1 MPGPDTEHDAAH
13 DTEYGAKTNAHNMP
27 AAELARLDFT
37 RTTQQDR
44 QERRRNRRT
53 ALAFMAP
60 AIAFV
65 SFFLLYP
72 VAYNVYISFT
82 RWRRFE
88 GLDEW
93 GGLRQYERLLGNPNF
108 SEAMANTVTWVVVS
122 LILPVVIGLFIAV
135 MLRGQRLEETAKS
148 IFFLPRIIAPTAAG
162 VLWFYV
168 YAPDGVLN
176 SILSLFA
183 ADPVTFGWLYDEDTI
198 TPSIIVAYLW
208 QTVGLAMVL
217 LLLGLAAVPRDPI
230 EAASVDGATKGQIF
244 RHITLPLM
252 LPTILVVVIL
262 SVLAG
267 FTVFDHI
274 WVMARDFPGKRT
286 LSLTVYMYVEA
297 FDRSSWAYAS
307 AIAVVLGIIVLS
319 VTWLQVVLQ
328 DRIDRM
334 TK

>member
-1 MPGPDTEHDAAH
+1 MAH
-13 DTEYGAKTNAHNMP
+13 YNMP
-27 AAELARLDFT
+27 AEQLARLDFT
-37 RTTQQDR
+37 KTAE
-44 QERRRNRRT
+44 QEKRLRRRNQWT
-53 ALAFMAP
+53 ALAFMSP
-60 AIAFV
+60 AIAMV

-72 VAYNVYISFT
+72 VVYNVYISLT
-82 RWRRFE
+82 RWRRFQ
-88 GLDEW
+88 GLDEF
-93 GGLRQYERLLGNPNF
+93 GGLRQYERLMGSPNF
-108 SEAMANTVTWVVVS
+108 AEAMSNTVIWVVVS

-135 MLRGQRLEETAKS
+135 MLRGQRMEETAKS
-148 IFFLPRIIAPTAAG
+148 IFFLPRVLAPTAAG

-176 SILSLFA
+176 SLFSLFTA
-183 ADPVTFGWLYDEDTI
+183 EPFTFGWLYDESTV

-217 LLLGLAAVPRDPI
+217 LLLGLAAVPKDPI
-230 EAASVDGATKGQIF
+230 EAASVDGAHRGQIF
-244 RHITLPLM
+244 RFITFPLL

-307 AIAVVLGIIVLS
+307 AIAVVLGVIVLS
-319 VTWLQVVLQ
+319 VTWLQIVLQ
-328 DRIDRM
+328 NRIDRM

>member
-1 MPGPDTEHDAAH
+1 MTSP
-13 DTEYGAKTNAHNMP
+13 HNMP
-27 AAELARLDFT
+27 DADLQKLDFS
-37 RTTQQDR
+37 RYAEQECR
-44 QERRRNRRT
+44 ERRRSMWT
-53 ALAFMAP
+53 ALGFMSP
-60 AIAFV
+60 AIVLV

-82 RWRRFE
+82 RWRRFT
-88 GLDEW
+88 GFDEW
-93 GGLRQYERLLGNPNF
+93 GGLSQYQRLLGNPNF
-108 SEAMANTVTWVVVS
+108 SEAMANTIIWVGVS
-122 LILPVVIGLFIAV
+122 LVLPVAIGLFIAV
-135 MLRGQRLEETAKS
+135 MLRGQKMEETAKS
-148 IFFLPRIIAPTAAG
+148 IFFLPRILAPTAAG
-162 VLWFYV
+162 VMWFYV

-183 ADPVTFGWLYDEDTI
+183 AEPVSIGWLYNENTI

-217 LLLGLAAVPRDPI
+217 LLLGLAAVPKDPL
-230 EAASVDGATKGQIF
+230 EAASVEGATRWQIF
-244 RHITLPLM
+244 RHVTLPLL

-307 AIAVVLGIIVLS
+307 AIAVVLGVIVLS
-319 VTWLQVVLQ
+319 VTWLQVILQ

>member
-1 MPGPDTEHDAAH
+1 MPDA
-13 DTEYGAKTNAHNMP
+13 DLQK
-27 AAELARLDFT
+27 LDFS
-37 RTTQQDR
+37 RYAE
-44 QERRRNRRT
+44 QERRERRRSMWT
-53 ALAFMAP
+53 ALGFMSP
-60 AIAFV
+60 AIVLV

-82 RWRRFE
+82 RWRRFT
-88 GLDEW
+88 GFDEW
-93 GGLRQYERLLGNPNF
+93 GGLSQYQRLLGNPNF
-108 SEAMANTVTWVVVS
+108 SEAMANTIIWVGVS
-122 LILPVVIGLFIAV
+122 LVLPVAIGLFIAV
-135 MLRGQRLEETAKS
+135 MLRGQKMEETAKS
-148 IFFLPRIIAPTAAG
+148 IFFLPRILAPTAAG
-162 VLWFYV
+162 VMWFYV

-183 ADPVTFGWLYDEDTI
+183 AEPVSIGWLYNENTI

-217 LLLGLAAVPRDPI
+217 LLLGLAAVPKDPL
-230 EAASVDGATKGQIF
+230 EAASVEGATRWQIF
-244 RHITLPLM
+244 RHVTLPLL

-307 AIAVVLGIIVLS
+307 AIAVVLGVIVLS
-319 VTWLQVVLQ
+319 VTWLQVILQ

>member
-1 MPGPDTEHDAAH
+1 MTSP
-13 DTEYGAKTNAHNMP
+13 HNMP
-27 AAELARLDFT
+27 DADLQQLDFS
-37 RTTQQDR
+37 RYAE
-44 QERRRNRRT
+44 QERRERRRSMWT
-53 ALAFMAP
+53 ALGFMSP
-60 AIAFV
+60 AIILV

-82 RWRRFE
+82 RWRRFT
-88 GLDEW
+88 GFDEW
-93 GGLRQYERLLGNPNF
+93 GGLSQYQRLLGNPNF
-108 SEAMANTVTWVVVS
+108 SEAMANTIIWVGVS
-122 LILPVVIGLFIAV
+122 LVLPVAIGLFIAV
-135 MLRGQRLEETAKS
+135 MLRGQKMEETAKS
-148 IFFLPRIIAPTAAG
+148 IFFLPRVLAPTAAG
-162 VLWFYV
+162 VMWFYV

-176 SILSLFA
+176 SILSFFTA
-183 ADPVTFGWLYDEDTI
+183 EPVTIGWLYNESTV

-217 LLLGLAAVPRDPI
+217 LLLGLAAVPKDPL
-230 EAASVDGATKGQIF
+230 EAASVEGATRWQIF
-244 RHITLPLM
+244 RHVTLPLL

-307 AIAVVLGIIVLS
+307 AIAVVLGVIVLS
-319 VTWLQVVLQ
+319 VTWLQVILQ

>member
-1 MPGPDTEHDAAH
+1 MSG
-13 DTEYGAKTNAHNMP
+13 HNMP
-27 AAELARLDFT
+27 AKDLARLDLS
-37 RTTQQDR
+37 RAGQQEIS
-44 QERRRNRRT
+44 ERRRNMWT
-53 ALAFMAP
+53 ALAFMSP
-60 AIAFV
+60 AIALV

-72 VAYNVYISFT
+72 VAYNVYISLT
-82 RWRRFE
+82 RWRRFQ
-88 GLDEW
+88 GFDEW
-93 GGLRQYERLLGNPNF
+93 GGLRQYERLIGNPNF
-108 SEAMANTVTWVVVS
+108 SEAMWNTVIWVGVS
-122 LILPVVIGLFIAV
+122 LVLPVVIGLFIAV
-135 MLRGQRLEETAKS
+135 MLRGQRFEETAKS

-176 SILSLFA
+176 SLLSVFA
-183 ADPVTFGWLYDEDTI
+183 VEPITFGWLYDENTV

-217 LLLGLAAVPRDPI
+217 LLLGLAAVPKDPL
-230 EAASVDGATKGQIF
+230 EAAAVDGASKGQIF
-244 RHITLPLM
+244 RHITVPLL

-328 DRIDRM
+328 NRIDRM
-334 TK
+334 MK

>member
-1 MPGPDTEHDAAH
+1 MTRL
-13 DTEYGAKTNAHNMP
+13 NMTDE
-27 AAELARLDFT
+27 ELAALDFSAMGT
-37 RTTQQDR
+37 
-44 QERRRNRRT
+44 QERRLRRRSMWT

-60 AIAFV
+60 ALTMV
-65 SFFLLYP
+65 SAFLLYP
-72 VAYNVYISFT
+72 VAYNIWLSFT

-88 GLDEW
+88 GFGEWAGLD
-93 GGLRQYERLLGNPNF
+93 QYQRLFAHPNF
-108 SEAMANTVTWVVVS
+108 EIALTNTFVWVAVS
-122 LILPVVIGLFIAV
+122 LVFPVALGLIIAV
-135 MLRGQRLEETAKS
+135 MVRGQRLEETAKS
-148 IFFLPRIIAPTAAG
+148 IFFLPRVLAPTAIG

-168 YAPDGVLN
+168 YAPDGMLN
-176 SILSLFA
+176 ALLSTFSSE
-183 ADPVTFGWLYDEDTI
+183 PVDIGWLYNDGTI

-230 EAASVDGATKGQIF
+230 EAASVDGASTWQVF
-244 RHITLPLM
+244 RHITMPLL

-297 FDRSSWAYAS
+297 FERSAWAYAS
-307 AIAVVLGIIVLS
+307 AIAVILGIVVLS

-328 DRIDRM
+328 ERIERL

>member
-1 MPGPDTEHDAAH
+1 MTSP
-13 DTEYGAKTNAHNMP
+13 HNMP
-27 AAELARLDFT
+27 DADLQQLDFS
-37 RTTQQDR
+37 RYAE
-44 QERRRNRRT
+44 QERRERRRSMWT
-53 ALAFMAP
+53 ALGFMSP
-60 AIAFV
+60 AIILV

-82 RWRRFE
+82 RWRRFT
-88 GLDEW
+88 GFDEW
-93 GGLRQYERLLGNPNF
+93 GGLSQYQRLLGNPNF
-108 SEAMANTVTWVVVS
+108 SEAMANTIIWVGVS
-122 LILPVVIGLFIAV
+122 LVMPVAIGLFIAV
-135 MLRGQRLEETAKS
+135 MLRGQKMEETAKS
-148 IFFLPRIIAPTAAG
+148 IFFLPRVLAPTAAG
-162 VLWFYV
+162 VMWFYV

-176 SILSLFA
+176 SILSFFA
-183 ADPVTFGWLYDEDTI
+183 AEPVSIGWLYNESTV

-217 LLLGLAAVPRDPI
+217 LLLGLAAVPKDPL
-230 EAASVDGATKGQIF
+230 EAASVEGATRWQIF
-244 RHITLPLM
+244 RHVTLPLL

-307 AIAVVLGIIVLS
+307 AIAVVLGVIVLS
-319 VTWLQVVLQ
+319 VTWLQVILQ

>member
-1 MPGPDTEHDAAH
+1 MW
-13 DTEYGAKTNAHNMP
+13 
-27 AAELARLDFT
+27 
-37 RTTQQDR
+37 
-44 QERRRNRRT
+44 T
-53 ALAFMAP
+53 ALGFMSP
-60 AIAFV
+60 AIILV

-82 RWRRFE
+82 RWRRFT
-88 GLDEW
+88 GFDEW
-93 GGLRQYERLLGNPNF
+93 GGLSQYQRLLGNPNF
-108 SEAMANTVTWVVVS
+108 SEAMANTIIWVGVS
-122 LILPVVIGLFIAV
+122 LVLPVAIGLFIAV
-135 MLRGQRLEETAKS
+135 MLRGQKMEETAKS
-148 IFFLPRIIAPTAAG
+148 IFFLPRVLAPTAAG
-162 VLWFYV
+162 VMWFYV

-176 SILSLFA
+176 SILSFFTA
-183 ADPVTFGWLYDEDTI
+183 EPVTIGWLYNESTV

-217 LLLGLAAVPRDPI
+217 LLLGLAAVPKDPL
-230 EAASVDGATKGQIF
+230 EAASVEGATRWQIF
-244 RHITLPLM
+244 RHVTLPLL

-307 AIAVVLGIIVLS
+307 AIAVVLGVIVLS
-319 VTWLQVVLQ
+319 VTWLQVILQ

>member
-1 MPGPDTEHDAAH
+1 MTSP
-13 DTEYGAKTNAHNMP
+13 HNMP
-27 AAELARLDFT
+27 DADLRKLDFS
-37 RTTQQDR
+37 RYAE
-44 QERRRNRRT
+44 QERRERRRSMWT
-53 ALAFMAP
+53 ALGFMSP
-60 AIAFV
+60 AIVLV

-82 RWRRFE
+82 RWRRFT
-88 GLDEW
+88 GFDEW
-93 GGLRQYERLLGNPNF
+93 GGLSQYQRLLGNPNF
-108 SEAMANTVTWVVVS
+108 SEAMANTIIWVGVS
-122 LILPVVIGLFIAV
+122 LVLPVAIGLFIAV
-135 MLRGQRLEETAKS
+135 MLRGQKMEETAKS
-148 IFFLPRIIAPTAAG
+148 IFFLPRILAPTAAG
-162 VLWFYV
+162 VMWFYV

-183 ADPVTFGWLYDEDTI
+183 AEPVSIGWLYNENTI

-217 LLLGLAAVPRDPI
+217 LLLGLAAVPKDPL
-230 EAASVDGATKGQIF
+230 EAASVEGATRWQIF
-244 RHITLPLM
+244 RHVTLPLL

-307 AIAVVLGIIVLS
+307 AIAVVLGVIVLS
-319 VTWLQVVLQ
+319 VTWLQVILQ